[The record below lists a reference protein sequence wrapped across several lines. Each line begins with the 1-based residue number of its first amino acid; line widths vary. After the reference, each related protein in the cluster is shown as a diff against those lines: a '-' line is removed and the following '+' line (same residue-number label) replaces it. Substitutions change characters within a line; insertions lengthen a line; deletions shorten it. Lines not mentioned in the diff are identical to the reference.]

1 MPGRSRD
8 LAGHPQDGTAFMACE
23 TADPV
28 LLQSPEPLW
37 LKEFGTECCK
47 ASAEGSFRSG
57 RVVASADAA
66 DPLCFPGIKR
76 GRVSRKAPTF
86 RPLSGHRPGAPSLQ
100 SHRCPRHATS
110 MAADQRLCAVV
121 RALPALP
128 RNAILLSALAGCC
141 ACCRLGGLE
150 RRLRPVSV
158 PGPVLPAHTPCPVLG
173 DPAGL
178 AAIAAWRAGAVPAA
192 RRAKRGAFLAAGPRC
207 AAYRPC
213 RRAARSGPPQTG
225 AGACTGGGMV
235 SGRGRGLRRGW
246 RSWHRGWVPRR

>member
-1 MPGRSRD
+1 
-8 LAGHPQDGTAFMACE
+8 MACE

-76 GRVSRKAPTF
+76 VRVSRKAPTF

-100 SHRCPRHATS
+100 SHRCPRHAKS

-173 DPAGL
+173 DPARL

-192 RRAKRGAFLAAGPRC
+192 RRAKRGALPAAGPRC
-207 AAYRPC
+207 AAYRAW
-213 RRAARSGPPQTG
+213 RRAASRPSAGARRGRACGPREVSGP
-225 AGACTGGGMV
+225 
-235 SGRGRGLRRGW
+235 GRGLRRGW
-246 RSWHRGWVPRR
+246 RSWRRGWVPRR